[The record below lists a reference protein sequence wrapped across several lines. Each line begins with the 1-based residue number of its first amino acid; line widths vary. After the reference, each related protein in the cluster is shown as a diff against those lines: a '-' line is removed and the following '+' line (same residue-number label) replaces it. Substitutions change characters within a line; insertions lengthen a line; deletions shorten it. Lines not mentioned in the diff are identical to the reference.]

1 MADKARKGVINF
13 GGIELEVYQL
23 PNGDYEF
30 GQSMVG
36 KSLDKGHTSV
46 IQFLNTTSSLALPYK
61 YFLDDPKSEIEVL
74 DASNNLGLRIKVIP
88 LKIVLA
94 YWTYWAEKGNIKA
107 KALLSAGTEETLTRL
122 ADQAFGVT
130 KSEIQYQQETVAN
143 VQQNEQMFLMME
155 RMMQQMENQ
164 SNMINN
170 LSVRFEEVER
180 QNSLM
185 LPDHIKMASMREAFE
200 AFPNLEEIL
209 KDIAEYLRV
218 TPNPDYFPLKHY
230 LKNVEV
236 TQGERITLGMM
247 ISGWLKMIVG
257 AKLPKKYEYQNSPN
271 LYPECVTSLV
281 DFGLRLIRR

>member
-1 MADKARKGVINF
+1 MVDRARKATINY
-13 GGIELEVYQL
+13 GGIDLEVYQL
-23 PNGDYEF
+23 PDGSYKLS
-30 GQSMVG
+30 QTQTAQAI
-36 KSLDKGHTSV
+36 GHTEANVRNRLKKDTLQVTENLDSEQGLTIV
-46 IQFLNTTSSLALPYK
+46 QRVKVEGSTTWFNAVPFK
-61 YFLDDPKSEIEVL
+61 WV
-74 DASNNLGLRIKVIP
+74 V
-88 LKIVLA
+88 A
-94 YWTYWAEKGNIKA
+94 YWSSYAEKGNVKA
-107 KALLSAGTEETLTRL
+107 KALLAAGAEETLTRL
-122 ADQAFGVT
+122 ADQAFG
-130 KSEIQYQQETVAN
+130 IQKTEAQYHQETVAN
-143 VQQNEQMFLMME
+143 VQQNEQMFLMMQQ
-155 RMMQQMENQ
+155 MMQQMENQ

-185 LPDHIKMASMREAFE
+185 LPDHIKMSGMREAFE

-209 KDIAEYLRV
+209 NDIAEYLRV

-230 LKNVEV
+230 LRNVEV